1 MQEKK
6 RYSKEFKLDAISL
19 VKEQGYTRIE
29 ASESLGIQRQMLG
42 RWIIEYEKEGE
53 ASFRGQGKL
62 TADQLEIRR
71 LKEENKRLKM
81 EKEILKKA
89 AVFFAQETK

>member
-6 RYSKEFKLDAISL
+6 KYSKEFKLDAISL
-19 VKEQGYTRIE
+19 VKDQGYTRIE
-29 ASESLGIQRQMLG
+29 AAESLGLQRQMLG
-42 RWIIEYEKEGE
+42 RWIKEYENEGKEP
-53 ASFRGQGKL
+53 FKGQGKL
-62 TADQLEIRR
+62 SAEQLELRR
-71 LKEENKRLKM
+71 LKEEVRRLKM